1 MEKRWSFTLIELLVV
16 IAIIAI
22 LAAMLLPALNKARDK
37 ARAITCVSQM
47 KQVGQGVVM
56 YCNDNDDF
64 LPTYNHNTKL
74 TAFTGGWSAVP
85 DLYIASYLG
94 IVEADKQ
101 AWGIMYHEKT
111 NIMRCP
117 MDITYPYK
125 DAGKEYYP
133 GSYGP
138 VLNSREDTKA
148 GPGWLE
154 CGGNGKQS
162 SEGVVYHR
170 ISKLPGASVLFI
182 EMGRKADGTI
192 YPAAP
197 VCGAQN
203 YDCIKTHVADIGET
217 RPLGYNHSSSRMAN
231 YCRADGSVHSVGVG
245 TKWKEDLSFE

>member
-138 VLNSREDTKA
+138 VLNSREDTKS

-154 CGGNGKQS
+154 CGGNGNSPAKAWS
-162 SEGVVYHR
+162 TIGFPNCRAPVSFLLKWAERLTARSIRRLRFAAHKTMTASKLTLR
-170 ISKLPGASVLFI
+170 ISEKPVRWAITTVLRAWPTTA
-182 EMGRKADGTI
+182 GRT
-192 YPAAP
+192 AA
-197 VCGAQN
+197 
-203 YDCIKTHVADIGET
+203 YI
-217 RPLGYNHSSSRMAN
+217 R
-231 YCRADGSVHSVGVG
+231 
-245 TKWKEDLSFE
+245 